1 MDLIYIALSL
11 ALFGLAVG
19 LAVVSHNLESKSW
32 CSFTGWAAWLR
43 RACLSTLFTPCCVL
57 RSS

>member
-19 LAVVSHNLESKSW
+19 LAVVSHNLETKS
-32 CSFTGWAAWLR
+32 
-43 RACLSTLFTPCCVL
+43 
-57 RSS
+57 